1 MARWIL
7 KAAAQGVISRLPGA
21 ARINEVLQRR
31 FGTLRLDAV
40 MAETKWRRCVR
51 HLAHHAARPGPR
63 AAELAVLELGTGW
76 YPVAPIA
83 FFLLGARHIVSLDNV
98 EHLDPARVREA
109 ARAVLDLLDRGRI
122 QGALPA
128 RVPAVERLAGSAG
141 DAVALRGV
149 GVEVAV
155 ADARS
160 WGRAGSGAI
169 DLFVSNNTLE
179 HIPPGVLRDILR
191 QFRRIAAPGAVM
203 SHWIDLSDHYSHFDP
218 SIGAYNFLAFPA
230 PTWAWLNNDLHYQS
244 RLRAPEYRQL
254 HEEAGWRVV
263 EEDRQSGA
271 PEALREV
278 RLARE
283 FRRFAEADLL
293 VHEMWMVSVEG

>member
-1 MARWIL
+1 
-7 KAAAQGVISRLPGA
+7 
-21 ARINEVLQRR
+21 
-31 FGTLRLDAV
+31 
-40 MAETKWRRCVR
+40 
-51 HLAHHAARPGPR
+51 
-63 AAELAVLELGTGW
+63 
-76 YPVAPIA
+76 
-83 FFLLGARHIVSLDNV
+83 
-98 EHLDPARVREA
+98 
-109 ARAVLDLLDRGRI
+109 
-122 QGALPA
+122 
-128 RVPAVERLAGSAG
+128 
-141 DAVALRGV
+141 
-149 GVEVAV
+149 
-155 ADARS
+155 
-160 WGRAGSGAI
+160 
-169 DLFVSNNTLE
+169 
-179 HIPPGVLRDILR
+179 VLRDILR

-263 EEDRQSGA
+263 AEDRQSGA

-283 FRRFAEADLL
+283 FRQFAEADLL